1 MTSETN
7 AVEMRGIVK
16 RFPGVLANDHVDL
29 TVREGEIHALLGEN
43 GAGKS
48 TLMNIL
54 SGLYKLDEGEIW
66 VRGKQVHFGSPRD
79 ALRCGIGMIHQHFM
93 LVPSHTVAE
102 NIFLGLDK
110 PRFILQPRKIEAVVA
125 ELSQRYNL
133 RVDANTKIWQ
143 LSVGEQQRVE
153 ILKMLYRGANILI
166 MDEPTAVLTPMEVE
180 DLFNT
185 LRGMAHSGHTILFI
199 SHKLDEVLEIA
210 DRITVLRRGRVEAS
224 GIPAGE
230 TSKNELARLM
240 VGREVL
246 FRIEKKPCQTG
257 EVILEINDLE
267 AFDDKGLPA
276 LRGISLAV
284 HSGEILGLAGV
295 AGNGQRELAE
305 VICGL
310 RPASSGHVRVHGR
323 EITNSPPAEILEQ
336 GVSFIPEDRV
346 GMGSAPNL
354 SIAENLAL
362 RSYRTPPIGNR
373 WRIDRLHMF
382 RHATELVKRFD
393 IQTPSIHAP
402 SRLLSGGNLQKMIL
416 ARETSSQPRV
426 IIAMHPTRGL
436 DVGATEA
443 IHRVLL
449 AARDQGTAILLI
461 SEDLEEILALA
472 DRIAVIYEGQIM
484 GIVKAEEADIEHI
497 GLMMAGSRIETEK
510 GTP

>member
-1 MTSETN
+1 MTSEAN
-7 AVEMRGIVK
+7 AVEMHGIVK

-54 SGLYKLDEGEIW
+54 SGLYKPDEGEIW
-66 VRGKQVHFGSPRD
+66 VRGRPVHFGSPRD

-93 LVPSHTVAE
+93 LVPSHSVAE
-102 NIFLGLDK
+102 NILLGLDQ
-110 PRFILQPRKIEAVVA
+110 PRIILQPRKIEALVA

-133 RVDANTKIWQ
+133 RVEARAKIWQ

-153 ILKMLYRGANILI
+153 VLKMLYRGANILI

-185 LRGMAHSGHTILFI
+185 LRTMARSGHTIIFI
-199 SHKLDEVLEIA
+199 SHKLDEVLKIA

-224 GIPAGE
+224 NIPAGHI
-230 TSKNELARLM
+230 SKNELARLM

-246 FRIEKKPCQTG
+246 FRIEKKPCQPG
-257 EVILEINDLE
+257 EVVLEVQDLE
-267 AFDDKGLPA
+267 ALDDKGLPA
-276 LRGISLAV
+276 LRRISLTV
-284 HSGEILGLAGV
+284 RSGEILGLAGV

-310 RPASSGHVRVHGR
+310 RPALSGHVRVHGK
-323 EITNSPPAEILEQ
+323 EITNASPAQILEE

-346 GMGSAPNL
+346 GMGSVPNL

-362 RSYRTPPIGNR
+362 RSYRYPPIGNR
-373 WRIDRLHMF
+373 WRINRPLIN
-382 RHATELVKRFD
+382 RRAEELIKRFD
-393 IQTPSIHAP
+393 IMTPSVNLP
-402 SRLLSGGNLQKMIL
+402 SRLLSGGNLQRMIL
-416 ARETSSQPRV
+416 ARETSAEPRV
-426 IIAMHPTRGL
+426 IVAMHPTRGL

-443 IHRVLL
+443 THRVLL
-449 AARDQGTAILLI
+449 MARDQGSGLLLI
-461 SEDLEEILALA
+461 SEDLDEILALA
-472 DRIAVIYEGQIM
+472 DRIAVLYEGQIM
-484 GIVKAEEADIEHI
+484 GIVEADQADIEHI
-497 GLMMAGSRIETEK
+497 GLMMAGSHPESEK
-510 GTP
+510 P